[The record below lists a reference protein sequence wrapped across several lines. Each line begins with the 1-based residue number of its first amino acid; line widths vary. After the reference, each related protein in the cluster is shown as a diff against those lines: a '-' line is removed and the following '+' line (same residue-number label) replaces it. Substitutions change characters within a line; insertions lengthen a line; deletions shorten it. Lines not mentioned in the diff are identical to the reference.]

1 MMNQTDLN
9 AWMAREILV
18 HEKMLRGYLAR
29 ISKNPADIDD
39 VIQETYARLLA
50 LSESSFAA
58 VRNWHSFVLTSARNV
73 MVDRI
78 RRNRVVSLDAMVE
91 LGSLDVLD
99 PQPAADDALNA
110 RQELALLAEAIA
122 GLPAR
127 CREVLTLRKLYGLS
141 QREIAAQLGIAESTV
156 EKHVAYGVRLCA
168 DRLFAQRRVPSFRE
182 KRSSMLTRKE
192 NTDERK

>member
-1 MMNQTDLN
+1 MNQTDLN

-29 ISKNPADIDD
+29 FSKNPSDIDD
-39 VIQETYARLLA
+39 GIQETYARLLA

-58 VRNWHSFVLTSARNV
+58 VRNWHSFLITSARNV

-78 RRNRVVSLDAMVE
+78 RKNRVVSLDAVAEMGTFE
-91 LGSLDVLD
+91 VLD
-99 PQPAADDALNA
+99 PQPPADEALNA
-110 RQELALLAEAIA
+110 RQELGLLAEAIA
-122 GLPAR
+122 ELPTR

-141 QREIAAQLGIAESTV
+141 QREIASRLGIAESTV

-168 DRLFAQRRVPSFRE
+168 DRLFAQRSVPDLRA
-182 KRSSMLTRKE
+182 KRSSLLTRKE
-192 NTDERK
+192 DTDGRK